1 MFTAVFER
9 FSGNEKKHPERKLVL
24 DAYDNPITVV
34 GSDGSDVANSLN
46 KTFSS
51 LLTAG
56 SSLYTDDVENM
67 IIKMGTGRCSMALQN
82 RNNNYLL

>member
-1 MFTAVFER
+1 M
-9 FSGNEKKHPERKLVL
+9 L

-46 KTFSS
+46 RTFSS

-56 SSLYTDDVENM
+56 SSYYTDDVEKM
-67 IIKMGTGRCSMALQN
+67 IIEMGKGRCGVAL
-82 RNNNYLL
+82 